1 MATSE
6 KESMGKLRDLKNK
19 FNYRQFFM
27 VAVLLFSTVADIL
40 IDYVHAGFNPAIFKD
55 PSYWIMLGDRKS
67 VV

>member
-1 MATSE
+1 MAANE
-6 KESMGKLRDLKNK
+6 KERMEKLKLRDLKNK

-40 IDYVHAGFNPAIFKD
+40 
-55 PSYWIMLGDRKS
+55 DRKS